1 MATSIIPK
9 QYIVDEVESG
19 NVAANKTAGC
29 TASVSAAKTGYKPI
43 GILGISKT
51 VVGSGNVTAVLL
63 SSYSLT
69 SAGVASATFYNTSAN
84 DRTMKVTFTIL
95 YEKTA

>member
-1 MATSIIPK
+1 MATSKIQK

-29 TASVSAAKTGYKPI
+29 NASVSAVKTGYKPI
-43 GILGISKT
+43 GILSIRKT

-69 SAGVASATFYNTSAN
+69 SEGVASATFYNTSAN

-95 YEKTA
+95 YEKSS

>member
-1 MATSIIPK
+1 MATSKIQK
-9 QYIVDEVESG
+9 QYIVDNVETA
-19 NVAANKTAGC
+19 NVSVAKTAGA
-29 TASVSAAKTGYKPI
+29 TASVSVTKTGYKPI
-43 GILGISKT
+43 GILSIRKT

-69 SAGVASATFYNTSAN
+69 DSGTASATFYNTSVN

-95 YEKTA
+95 YEKSS